1 MKRPYPL
8 RHPIT
13 TALISMFVATLS
25 SGCAKQ
31 EFKTALVSG
40 QCTCKGEP
48 MTAGLLILAPVDE
61 SGSDKPTTNLGK
73 PAQALI
79 QSDGSF
85 TMSTYGKD
93 DGAVVGK
100 HRVVLNLAVLD
111 EDDPKQ
117 PCLKVAKDLIV
128 EVEPG
133 GNDLEIDLAGK

>member
-1 MKRPYPL
+1 
-8 RHPIT
+8 
-13 TALISMFVATLS
+13 
-25 SGCAKQ
+25 
-31 EFKTALVSG
+31 
-40 QCTCKGEP
+40 

-133 GNDLEIDLAGK
+133 ENDLEIDLAGK